1 MDPLTIAPRSTGT
14 HSEVN
19 DRAGAGEP
27 LHDDHHVND
36 RPNESF
42 IVEIFKF
49 SILALVIVVPF
60 RLFIAQPFIVSGSS
74 MSPTFET
81 GQYLIVDQITYRF
94 EPPKRGDIVIFR
106 YPNDPSKYFI
116 KRIIGLP
123 GEVVELAN
131 GETTILDPTTNTTTT
146 LDEPYLKRD
155 RTDDHLS
162 TPLASDEYFV
172 MGDNRGASSDSRLW
186 GPLPRADIVGRALV
200 RLLPPTTFAL
210 LPGAYVHGET
220 PTSLSDMDRTA
231 TSS

>member
-14 HSEVN
+14 YGGASDH
-19 DRAGAGEP
+19 AGASEP
-27 LHDDHHVND
+27 PREEYRAND

-81 GQYLIVDQITYRF
+81 GQYLIVDQLTYRF
-94 EPPKRGDIVIFR
+94 EPPKRGDVVIFR

-131 GETTILDPTTNTTTT
+131 GETTIVDPTTNTTVT

-162 TPLASDEYFV
+162 VPLASDEYFV

-186 GPLPRADIVGRALV
+186 GPLPRTNIVGRALV
-200 RLLPPTTFAL
+200 RLLPPTVFAV

-220 PTSLSDMDRTA
+220 PTSLSDRDRTA
-231 TSS
+231 TPS